1 MANGAKLAY
10 VRVSTEEQNEARQV
24 EALKQYDIDKW
35 FIEKVS
41 GKDMNRPKLREMLDY
56 AREGDTIYIHDFSR
70 ISRSVADLM
79 TLTKDLQERGIH
91 LKSNKEG
98 FDTMTPMGRAMIGF
112 IAIINQFE
120 RENMLERQR
129 EGIEIAKREGKY
141 KGRKKTEIADMA
153 GVYYDWVTRHKS
165 KATLAREHDISRPT
179 LDRLLKEYEQEF
191 VAKSNS

>member
-98 FDTMTPMGRAMIGF
+98 FDTMTPMGLSGKTCWNVSVRESRSPSARASTRDGK
-112 IAIINQFE
+112 
-120 RENMLERQR
+120 RRRLTMLPVHIMT
-129 EGIEIAKREGKY
+129 G
-141 KGRKKTEIADMA
+141 
-153 GVYYDWVTRHKS
+153 
-165 KATLAREHDISRPT
+165 
-179 LDRLLKEYEQEF
+179 
-191 VAKSNS
+191 

>member
-24 EALKQYDIDKW
+24 EALEKYDIDKW
-35 FIEKVS
+35 FIEKIS
-41 GKDMNRPKLREMLDY
+41 GKDMNRPKLKEMLDY

-79 TLTKDLQERGIH
+79 TLTNDLQKRGIH

-98 FDTMTPMGRAMIGF
+98 FDTKTPMGRAMIGF

-129 EGIEIAKREGKY
+129 EGIAIAKRNGAY
-141 KGRKKTEIADMA
+141 KGRKKTVIEDMA
-153 GVYYDWVTRHKS
+153 AVYHDWVTRHKS
-165 KATLAREHDISRPT
+165 KATLARENGVSRPT
-179 LDRLLKEYEQEF
+179 LDRLLKEYEREF
-191 VAKSNS
+191 IAKPNN

>member
-141 KGRKKTEIADMA
+141 KGRKPIDVNREQMA
-153 GVYYDWVTRHKS
+153 AVCERWRAGKIT
-165 KATLAREHDISRPT
+165 ARAAM
-179 LDRLLKEYEQEF
+179 KELGL
-191 VAKSNS
+191 KSNTFYRKVKEAGL

>member
-24 EALKQYDIDKW
+24 EALKQYGIDKW
-35 FIEKVS
+35 FIEKIS
-41 GKDMNRPKLREMLDY
+41 GKDMNRPKLKEMLDY

-79 TLTKDLQERGIH
+79 TLTKDLQERGIY
-91 LKSNKEG
+91 LKSSKEG
-98 FDTMTPMGRAMIGF
+98 FDTKTPIGRAMVGF

-129 EGIEIAKREGKY
+129 EGIAIAKRAGKY
-141 KGRKKTEIADMA
+141 KGRKKTEVDDMA
-153 GVYYDWVTRHKS
+153 GIYHDWVTRHKS
-165 KATLAREHDISRPT
+165 KSAIAREHGISRPT
-179 LDRLLKEYEQEF
+179 LDRLLKEYEREV